1 MRQLRL
7 SCFLSLLVFLLIS
20 GCSSRSGD
28 ESSAGSTPGPTV
40 NTTPVSLNKDDYPV
54 FPAPDA
60 GADPSVPAE
69 MGGRGFKGEGWETN
83 TNFDLIGDPRAVKGG
98 TLRDHMISF
107 PGTLRMA
114 GPEWNSED
122 NYVINALVY
131 ETLLTLHPST
141 LQYIPALATH
151 WKIDPDKLTY
161 RFRIDPNARYSDGTP
176 VTSEDF
182 IATWKFL
189 TDKSLQDLYFYAQF
203 TKLEMPVA
211 ESKYIVRM
219 KAKQLGWE
227 NFLIAAN
234 GLRPFPAQVLKNI
247 DGAAYLRDYNFKLIP
262 GTGPYILNESDIE
275 KGRSITLRR
284 RKDYWAEKYR
294 ANIGQYNID
303 EFKRVVVRDENLA
316 IEMLKKGEL
325 DYYYVAGNPQVWAER
340 FNTAAVQR
348 GLLAKRAVFNNYPAS
363 LAYIGFNMRRKP
375 FDDLRV
381 RKAFALLFNREQ
393 IIQKLFYNL
402 YRPIYSYYPATIYE
416 NPNNPKVAYDPREAF
431 KLLAEAGWKD
441 RDAQGRLTKNGQ
453 PLQVELLYARQVFEP
468 WLTVYQE
475 DLRKVGI
482 TLNLRLVTFE
492 TAFKL
497 EMQRQFEYAVG
508 AWGVGSVFPN
518 PRPEYH
524 SETADIENT
533 NNITGI
539 KDKRVDELI
548 ERYDVTFDTN
558 ERAELLKK
566 LDGILASQYIYTLRW
581 YDPAQ
586 RVVFWNKFGM
596 PEGSFSRVGD
606 YSGTL
611 APGIPQLWWVDPE
624 KSQKVAQAM
633 RDSSIRLEAPPVD
646 DRYWQERFGQAQ
658 KELDAQPSNP

>member
-1 MRQLRL
+1 
-7 SCFLSLLVFLLIS
+7 VFIAACTS
-20 GCSSRSGD
+20 TNRD
-28 ESSAGSTPGPTV
+28 EEPTVASTPTAR
-40 NTTPVSLNKDDYPV
+40 TTPVSSNKDDYPV
-54 FPAPDA
+54 FPEADA

-69 MGGRGFKGEGWETN
+69 QGGKGFTGKGWETN

-114 GPEWNSED
+114 GPEWNTED
-122 NYVINALVY
+122 NYVINSLVY
-131 ETLLTLHPST
+131 EVLLNLHPTT
-141 LQYIPALATH
+141 LEYMPALATH

-161 RFRIDPNARYSDGTP
+161 RFRIDPNARFSDGTP
-176 VTSEDF
+176 VTSEDV
-182 IATWKFL
+182 IASWKFH
-189 TDKSLQDLYFYAQF
+189 TDKGLQDLYFYAQL

-211 ESKYIVRM
+211 ESKYIVRI
-219 KAKQLGWE
+219 KAKELGWE
-227 NFLIAAN
+227 NFLTAAN
-234 GLRPFPAQVLKNI
+234 GLRAFPAHVLKNI

-284 RKDYWAEKYR
+284 RKDYWAEKHR

-325 DYYYVAGNPQVWAER
+325 DYYYVVGNPQVWVER
-340 FNTAAVQR
+340 FNTEAVQR

-363 LAYIGFNMRRKP
+363 LAYIAFNMRRKP

-402 YRPIYSYYPATIYE
+402 NRPITSYYPATIYE
-416 NPNNPKVAYDPREAF
+416 NPANPKNTYDPQEAL

-441 RDAQGRLTKNGQ
+441 RDSQGRLTKNGQ

-482 TLNLRLVTFE
+482 TVNLRLVTFE

-508 AWGVGSVFPN
+508 AWGVGSPFPS
-518 PRPEYH
+518 PRSNYH
-524 SETADIENT
+524 SETADIQNT
-533 NNITGI
+533 NNITGL

-548 ERYDVTFDTN
+548 ERYDISFDTN

-606 YSGTL
+606 YNGTL
-611 APGIPQLWWVDPE
+611 LPGIPQLWWVDPE

-633 RDSSIRLEAPPVD
+633 RDNSIRLEVPPVD

-658 KELDAQPSNP
+658 KELEAQPSNP